1 MGFLFTLIGI
11 SAIICL
17 LVALASYDE
26 RDKNKAPGCAL
37 GAALACVVV
46 IGIIFFVAKLIS
58 YTNYLD
64 MMEKQ
69 VTIEQETASVESYA
83 TNGVGVF
90 IIGQAMGKEI
100 TDFKFGAY
108 QEEMSR
114 KIRYLKDMVQ
124 SYNRHVVS
132 KKLMKSSL
140 YWNWWIYM
148 PDMSIQTIEMGK
160 LLENKTEEVSSP
172 AEESEPEPEPTVK
185 KEGGV

>member
-1 MGFLFTLIGI
+1 MGFMFTLIFI
-11 SAIICL
+11 STIICL
-17 LVALASYDE
+17 LVALTNYDE
-26 RDKNKAPGCAL
+26 RDKKKAPGCAL
-37 GAALACVVV
+37 GAALVCVIV
-46 IGIIFFVAKLIS
+46 IGIIFLVVKMIS

-69 VTIEQETASVESYA
+69 VTIEQEAASVRMYA
-83 TNGVGVF
+83 ENGVGVF
-90 IIGQAMGKEI
+90 FPGQVLGKEL

-148 PDMSIQTIEMGK
+148 PDMGMQTIEMAK
-160 LLENKTEEVSSP
+160 LLDTETEEVSSP
-172 AEESEPEPEPTVK
+172 AKESEPEPTVK